1 MSDQNAQIEVITN
14 LLGEF
19 KEHRDEIKKMIT
31 EIESIRTQVD
41 GLFPE
46 KLDKRFLN
54 LFEERVKAVSNLF
67 NTLLDMRKEITKSI
81 KDEIELRRRMLK
93 EGVDGRG
100 EIEDML
106 DVRSIAKKVEQY
118 RKTTEKI
125 IGDKD
130 KCQTNQESKSPNQTE
145 IQQSTLAAV

>member
-1 MSDQNAQIEVITN
+1 MSDQVSQIQVITD
-14 LLGEF
+14 LLLEF
-19 KEHRDEIKKMIT
+19 KEHRDEIKKMII
-31 EIESIRTQVD
+31 EVESIRKQVD

-93 EGVDGRG
+93 EGIDGTSN
-100 EIEDML
+100 IEDML
-106 DVRSIAKKVEQY
+106 DIRSIARKVEKFK
-118 RKTTEKI
+118 KTTENIKT
-125 IGDKD
+125 GEDTTWTKE
-130 KCQTNQESKSPNQTE
+130 KMQALTNSVSQ
-145 IQQSTLAAV
+145 